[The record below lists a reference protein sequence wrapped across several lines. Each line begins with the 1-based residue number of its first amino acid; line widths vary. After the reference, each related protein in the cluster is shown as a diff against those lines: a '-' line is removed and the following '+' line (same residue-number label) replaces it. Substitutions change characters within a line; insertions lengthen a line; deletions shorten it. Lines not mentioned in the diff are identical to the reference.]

1 MQSNIGEWAALAVS
15 LFFSGSSTFFTVAAQ
30 RYGAMMANRLRLPFA
45 LLLVMALH
53 WVVYGSPLPLGSTG
67 TQWFWMGLSGLVGFV
82 LGDICLLSGYV
93 YVGARLTM
101 LMMSLAPV
109 IATITGWIFL
119 GDSLAGWDLFGV
131 ALTVSGIM
139 WVVLERSR
147 RVQGVRDPQ
156 YFKGI
161 LFGMGA
167 ATGQA
172 LGLVLSK
179 QGLSGGLPP
188 ISGNIMRLVAATI
201 AIWLLTLVQG
211 QSRLT
216 IRRFIEQ
223 PQALGYLIIGI
234 LCGPV
239 VGVSLSLFAVQH
251 ANVGIASTL
260 MALPPVILL
269 PVGHFFFK
277 EHISWQAIAGTLVA
291 IAGVALI
298 FLV

>member
-1 MQSNIGEWAALAVS
+1 MQSNLGEWAALAVS
-15 LFFSGSSTFFTVAAQ
+15 LFFSGSSTFFSIAAQ

-53 WVVYGSPLPLGSTG
+53 WILYGSPLPLNATG

-82 LGDICLLSGYV
+82 LGDICLLNGYV
-93 YVGARLTM
+93 SVGPRLTM

-119 GDSLAGWDLFGV
+119 GDSLAGWDLLGV
-131 ALTVSGIM
+131 AITVSGIM

-147 RVQGVRDPQ
+147 KAQGVRDPQ
-156 YFKGI
+156 VVKGI
-161 LFGMGA
+161 LFGLGA
-167 ATGQA
+167 AAGQA

-201 AIWLLTLVQG
+201 AIWALTLIQG
-211 QSRLT
+211 ESRLT
-216 IRRFIEQ
+216 IRRFIQ
-223 PQALGYLIIGI
+223 LPQALVYLLIGI

-239 VGVSLSLFAVQH
+239 VGVSLSLFAVQN

-277 EHISWQAIAGTLVA
+277 EHISWQAIAGTLLA